1 MAKIDKQAIIKKYQ
15 QHDKDTGSAP
25 VQIAILTNKI
35 VALSSHLKDHHKDNH
50 SRRGLLGMVGDR
62 RKLLK
67 YLKETDT
74 NTYKSLIE
82 DLGLRK

>member
-35 VALSSHLKDHHKDNH
+35 EALSSHLKDHHKDNH